1 MSKYISRRSHTSQET
16 SSYPPATMSIPTASD
31 TQSTTDSPC
40 QWVRDQVFFV
50 DVKPLFIRVENV
62 SFCVPRHRFDASE
75 VFQDMFTLP
84 TPPDRPGE
92 GSVEENPLFL
102 EGVKVDQF
110 RDFLRVLCYDISS
123 LPRSI
128 NSNTLFICLQQIPTS
143 WMNVL
148 ELAARW
154 QFEEIRQHA
163 LNYLSMADGM
173 TRLIAA
179 RKFQLTEWLIPA
191 LQNVGLRD
199 AALTVEEIQE
209 LGLDFAVKVIA
220 LRERMRPRHGGYN
233 VSKPDI
239 TAIFGETLAA

>member
-1 MSKYISRRSHTSQET
+1 MTRQTSDII
-16 SSYPPATMSIPTASD
+16 Y
-31 TQSTTDSPC
+31 
-40 QWVRDQVFFV
+40 
-50 DVKPLFIRVENV
+50 
-62 SFCVPRHRFDASE
+62 RH
-75 VFQDMFTLP
+75 
-84 TPPDRPGE
+84 
-92 GSVEENPLFL
+92 
-102 EGVKVDQF
+102 
-110 RDFLRVLCYDISS
+110 
-123 LPRSI
+123 SI
-128 NSNTLFICLQQIPTS
+128 NSTTLFTCLQKIPTS
-143 WMNVL
+143 WINVL

-220 LRERMRPRHGGYN
+220 LRERMRPRYGGCN
-233 VSKPDI
+233 VRRVTILRRLMVTP
-239 TAIFGETLAA
+239 G